1 MYLAEESKEA
11 KQGGKSMSKM
21 FAIFIPIFSIIITTL
36 FIVFSKNNS
45 NEKANIEANKI
56 VYLFLL
62 LAGILLLLGLFFILK

>member
-1 MYLAEESKEA
+1 
-11 KQGGKSMSKM
+11 MSKM

-56 VYLFLL
+56 VYLVLL
-62 LAGILLLLGLFFILK
+62 LVGILLLLGLFFILK